1 MEAKDF
7 DLTAYVMVG
16 LPGSGKS
23 SWAKKKRPDLPVVS
37 RDIIRAEIG
46 LCDDGDKFV
55 GTKEQ
60 EQKVTELEYQRMKE
74 YCEKKQ
80 DFIVDDTNIGKY
92 RKQLV
97 EFLRD
102 HNARIVMAKMT
113 TPLETCMIRRR
124 GQITEEVMRSMASR
138 LIEPQEGEYDDLLA
152 YCGED

>member
-1 MEAKDF
+1 MEIKDF
-7 DLTAYVMVG
+7 DLIAYVMVG

-23 SWAKKKRPDLPVVS
+23 TWAKREHPDLPVVS

-46 LCDDGDKFV
+46 LCNDGDKFV

-74 YCEKKQ
+74 YCGKKQ
-80 DFIVDDTNIGKY
+80 DFIIDDTNIGKY

-97 EFLRD
+97 EFLRG
-102 HNARIVMAKMT
+102 HNTRIVMVKMT
-113 TPLETCMIRRR
+113 TPLETCINRRR

-138 LIEPQEGEYDDLLA
+138 LIEPQEGEYDALLA
-152 YCGED
+152 YCGEN